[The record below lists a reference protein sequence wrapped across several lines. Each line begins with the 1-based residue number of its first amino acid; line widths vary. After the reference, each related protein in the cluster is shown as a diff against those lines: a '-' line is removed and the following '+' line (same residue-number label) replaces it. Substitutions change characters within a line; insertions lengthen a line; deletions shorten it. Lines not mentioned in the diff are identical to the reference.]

1 MNGEN
6 LRVPAAWF
14 YTATNLHP
22 RPPPVGP
29 RRPGGWWGG
38 DEGDAGGKSIYESNF
53 SLVRESRRTS
63 RAGEHCS
70 CGNGGLDWRS
80 VYCNSA
86 KLTNT
91 KLQFVKQRRE
101 EALGEREKIIKS
113 KALMRR
119 EGFKDKKAKIKTPVQ
134 CLAKFPCMQGIN
146 GFYIE

>member
-1 MNGEN
+1 MKLCEC
-6 LRVPAAWF
+6 LPPSFIRPQIFIPVPHLLVPA
-14 YTATNLHP
+14 
-22 RPPPVGP
+22 GP
-29 RRPGGWWGG
+29 GAGGGG

-86 KLTNT
+86 KPTNT

-101 EALGEREKIIKS
+101 EPLGEREK
-113 KALMRR
+113 
-119 EGFKDKKAKIKTPVQ
+119 
-134 CLAKFPCMQGIN
+134 
-146 GFYIE
+146 

>member
-1 MNGEN
+1 M
-6 LRVPAAWF
+6 
-14 YTATNLHP
+14 
-22 RPPPVGP
+22 
-29 RRPGGWWGG
+29 GGGG

-63 RAGEHCS
+63 RAGERCS

-86 KLTNT
+86 KSTNT

-101 EALGEREKIIKS
+101 EPLGEREKIIKS
-113 KALMRR
+113 KALMRG
-119 EGFKDKKAKIKTPVQ
+119 EGFKDKKAKIKTLVQ
-134 CLAKFPCMQGIN
+134 CLAKFPCMQGMN